1 VLVPQPRAVVYLC
14 DDFLMYDAR
23 FVIFQVAMMH
33 ELIGNG
39 TEAEVLLRTGKEI
52 SNFHGLSVF
61 RIAFTSLLGIYNSF
75 VVFLFICP
83 FGFTFLGICSGQL
96 YSKRQLWDEADSELK
111 NAQDL
116 LLEHDAI
123 VSCKLCKL
131 TLEVSV
137 DMKVGDLFWSRF
149 ENDFQ
154 KLSTV
159 NLPMALGMYRSALE
173 KLNSTDMEFLTGSF
187 DSLKTACHVCSR
199 DCIISTEHGV
209 CNGKEPVVSKD
220 GMLLPCT
227 VCVLLRQASVDHCN
241 KPTTSKARMKITRNA
256 EAGPP
261 LDVKTKRTSRNS
273 SRLAK
278 EQNAETNAKTRTRSS
293 KRTVHVKGDGLPSD
307 ALVCGESECFPGGID
322 LRKDGL
328 CNMFGC
334 WKCLLVKS
342 LNSGCI
348 QNILQF
354 RWDCVRRRYRV
365 SLLLKIGISFYV
377 SVFCCFKIETCNHGL
392 DISYKE

>member
-1 VLVPQPRAVVYLC
+1 MHFC
-14 DDFLMYDAR
+14 EDFLIYDAH

-52 SNFHGLSVF
+52 SNFHGLLVF
-61 RIAFTSLLGIYNSF
+61 SIAFTSSLGIYSSF
-75 VVFLFICP
+75 IVFLLICP
-83 FGFTFLGICSGQL
+83 FGFTFLGFCSGQL

-131 TLEVSV
+131 TLEISV

-149 ENDFQ
+149 EKDFQ
-154 KLSTV
+154 KPSAV
-159 NLPMALGMYRSALE
+159 NLPMALSMYRSAIK
-173 KLNSTDMEFLTGSF
+173 KLNSTDLEFFTGSF
-187 DSLKTACHVCSR
+187 GTLKTACHVCSK

-209 CNGKEPVVSKD
+209 CSGKEPVVSKD
-220 GMLLPCT
+220 GMLPPCS
-227 VCVLLRQASVDHCN
+227 VCLLLRQASVDHFDE
-241 KPTTSKARMKITRNA
+241 PTALKALMEITRNA
-256 EAGPP
+256 EGGPP
-261 LDVKTKRTSRNS
+261 LDVKAKRTSRNS

-278 EQNAETNAKTRTRSS
+278 EPNAETNAKTRTRSS
-293 KRTVHVKGDGLPSD
+293 KRTVHAKRDGLPAD
-307 ALVCGESECFPGGID
+307 ALVGGESECFPGSID

-334 WKCLLVKS
+334 WKCLVVKS

-354 RWDCVRRRYRV
+354 RWDCVRRRFHV

-377 SVFCCFKIETCNHGL
+377 SVFSCFKIETCSHGL
-392 DISYKE
+392 DIRYKE